1 MSLPFARSRLG
12 RRLNCRSTK
21 RPGQL
26 RHPTPHRMRRSL
38 DMASAQI
45 ARFIEM
51 NPDLEIADSPLKDWI
66 KWDSGMSVADY
77 CAKIS
82 QGSQWGGGIEM
93 AAVAELKKVHVLVY
107 EQVGNNSSSFKRIG
121 AFGSPKWKAVRI
133 LYQVH
138 ALNPKDLMVLLVL

>member
-1 MSLPFARSRLG
+1 
-12 RRLNCRSTK
+12 
-21 RPGQL
+21 
-26 RHPTPHRMRRSL
+26 MRRSL

-133 LYQVH
+133 LYQGGIH
-138 ALNPKDLMVLLVL
+138 FDALELSNSFNTVDLNTSRDTVDVLGLRGGAFTIVGMS